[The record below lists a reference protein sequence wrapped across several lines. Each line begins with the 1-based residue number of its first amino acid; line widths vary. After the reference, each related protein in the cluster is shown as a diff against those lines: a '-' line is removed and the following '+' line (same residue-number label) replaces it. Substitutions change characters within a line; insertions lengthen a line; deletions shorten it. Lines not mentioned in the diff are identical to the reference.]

1 MTVILDRDVEA
12 FVAAPR
18 QLFINGQWCD
28 AASGK
33 TFKTPNPA
41 TGETLGTIAEGDAED
56 IDRAVRAAR
65 QAFDN
70 GPWGRMT
77 PSERGRIIWRIGDLI
92 LEHTD
97 ELAQLESLD
106 NGKPFAVA
114 QAADVPLAADLFH
127 YMAGWA
133 TKIEG
138 NSINISVPYM
148 PGANFHSYTLREPLG
163 VVGQIIPWNFPL
175 LMAAWKLGPAL
186 AAGNCVVLKPAE
198 QTPMTALRLAEL
210 IAEAGVPDG
219 VVNVVPGFGE
229 TAGAALAAH
238 RDVDKVAFTGSTE
251 VGKLIVAA
259 SAGSN
264 LKKLTLE
271 LGGKSPNI
279 VFDDAGPDAIE
290 GAANAIFFNHGQCCV
305 AGSRLYVQ
313 QSRFDEVV
321 DGVAQIAKSIKMGPG
336 MEPGTQMGPLV
347 SEEQLRMVTGFLE
360 SGEAEGATALAGGG
374 RYGDRGYFVEPT
386 VLTNTR
392 PDMKVVREEI
402 FGPVLVAS
410 PFSDLDEIAAVANDS
425 EYGLGAGIW
434 TKDISKAHA
443 LAKKLRAGTVW
454 INCYNV
460 FDAALPF
467 GGYKQSGWGREMGHE
482 ALNAY
487 TEVKAVTTQL

>member
-1 MTVILDRDVEA
+1 MTVTLDRNVEEFIA
-12 FVAAPR
+12 SPR
-18 QLFINGQWCD
+18 QLFINGQWSD

-33 TFKTPNPA
+33 TFETPDPA
-41 TGETLGTIAEGDAED
+41 TGETLARIAEGDAED
-56 IDRAVRAAR
+56 VDRAVKAAR
-65 QAFDN
+65 KAFEE
-70 GPWGRMT
+70 GPWSRMT
-77 PSERGRIIWRIGDLI
+77 PSERGRLVWKIGDLI

-106 NGKPFAVA
+106 NGKPFVVA

-148 PGANFHSYTLREPLG
+148 PGANFHSYTLREPIG

-186 AAGNCVVLKPAE
+186 ASGCTVVLKPAE
-198 QTPMTALRLAEL
+198 QTPLTALRLAEL

-219 VVNVVPGFGE
+219 VVNVVPGYGE

-238 RDVDKVAFTGSTE
+238 MDVDKVAFTGSTE
-251 VGKLIVAA
+251 VGKLIVQAA
-259 SAGSN
+259 GATN

-279 VFDDAGPDAIE
+279 VFDDADAAAVE

-305 AGSRLYVQ
+305 AGSRLFVQ

-321 DGVAQIAKSIKMGPG
+321 DGVSEIAKSLKMGSG
-336 MEPGTQMGPLV
+336 MDPTTQMGPLV
-347 SEEQLRMVTGFLE
+347 SAEQLSRVTGFLE
-360 SGEAEGATALAGGG
+360 SGRADGATAVTGGG
-374 RYGDRGYFVEPT
+374 RYGDKGYFVEPT
-386 VLTNTR
+386 VLTNTT

-402 FGPVLVAS
+402 FGPVVVAA
-410 PFSDLDEIAAVANDS
+410 PFSDLDEIAAVANDT

-434 TKDISKAHA
+434 TRDIGKAHA
-443 LAKKLRAGTVW
+443 MAKKLRAGTVW

-460 FDAALPF
+460 FDASLPF

-482 ALNAY
+482 VLNNY
-487 TEVKAVTTQL
+487 TEVKAVTAQL